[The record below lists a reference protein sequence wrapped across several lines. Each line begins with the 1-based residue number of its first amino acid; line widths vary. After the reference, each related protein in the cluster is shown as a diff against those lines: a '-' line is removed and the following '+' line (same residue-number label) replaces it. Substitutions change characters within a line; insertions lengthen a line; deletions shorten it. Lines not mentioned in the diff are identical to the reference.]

1 MLSMSAKHLILLCL
15 PSLLAAVEPA
25 ATPPPSTVAEAAT
38 KPAASIPAVIVTTTR
53 EAVPLQQTAQTV
65 RTLEAV
71 QLQERQVRT
80 LTEAL
85 RETPGVNV
93 QKTSN
98 AQGSPFIRGFT
109 GFRNLALIDGIRF
122 NNSTFREGPN
132 QYWNTIDSWA
142 IDRLELVPGQGS
154 VLYGSDAIGG
164 TLNLLTQDS
173 GFRDE
178 DAGFFFHG
186 LTAYRASTAERSHV
200 GRQELQFGEGGR
212 WGLHLG
218 ASLKSFG
225 DVRAAGLGLQPNT
238 GYDEWAYDA
247 RLDLALDDSWTIT
260 AVHQQLRQSDA
271 WRTHQT
277 TSGIS
282 WEGTTVGTDLQRSY
296 DQERT
301 LSYLRLAGLDLD
313 GFADSASLTV
323 SLQTADEYEFRER
336 TTRRDF
342 SQVEI
347 STLGLDLQLSSDT
360 AIGRLT
366 YGIDYYR
373 DWVSSGSQR
382 YNKNGTRSRGIQGPV
397 GDDASYD
404 LLGLYLQDQFDL
416 TSRLHAQLGGRFT
429 HAAADIGRFAD
440 PATPA
445 PVDSYRD
452 DWQNFSASLRLL
464 YDLDEQERHQLFGG
478 VSQGFR
484 APNLSDLS
492 RLDVARS
499 GELET
504 PSTGLDPEQFINFE
518 LGLRTQTDRFRGS
531 LSYFYTVIDDMIVR
545 RPVGAGIVNKSNSG
559 DGFMQGVELDGSWRL
574 DECWTLFG
582 HLTWT
587 EGRVEQYPRTNSSYQ
602 QVEPISRVVPLMGR
616 AGLRWERTDKR
627 VWGEFLCLAHS
638 RYERLNSGDRRDT
651 QRIPPGGNPGFAHL
665 TLRGGWR
672 VTQQLELT
680 AALENLLDQEYRYTG
695 SGSNEPGFG
704 AVLGATLRF

>member
-1 MLSMSAKHLILLCL
+1 MTPKQLSLLCL
-15 PSLLAAVEPA
+15 PSLLVAAEPA
-25 ATPPPSTVAEAAT
+25 TPSVSEAEGKPATP
-38 KPAASIPAVIVTTTR
+38 IPAIIVTTSR
-53 EAVPLQQTAQTV
+53 EAIPLQQAAQSV
-65 RTLEAV
+65 RTLGSGV
-71 QLQERQVRT
+71 MQERQVRT
-80 LTEAL
+80 LAEAL

-98 AQGSPFIRGFT
+98 AQGSPYIRGFT
-109 GFRNLALIDGIRF
+109 GFRTLALIDGIRF

-164 TLNLLTQDS
+164 TLNLLTKDS

-178 DAGFFFHG
+178 AAGFFFHG
-186 LTAYRASTAERSHV
+186 LTAYRGATAERSHV
-200 GRQELQFGEGGR
+200 GRQEIQFGEGGR

-225 DVRAAGLGLQPNT
+225 DIRAAGVGIQPHT

-247 RLDLALDDSWTIT
+247 RLDIAFDDHWALT
-260 AVHQQLRQSDA
+260 AVHQQLRQNDA
-271 WRTHQT
+271 WRVHQT

-282 WEGTTVGTDLQRSY
+282 WKGTTIGTDLQRSY

-323 SLQTADEYEFRER
+323 SLQTANEYEFRHR
-336 TTRRDF
+336 TNRRDF

-347 STLGLDLQLSSDT
+347 STLGIDLQLSSDT

-366 YGIDYYR
+366 YGVDYYR

-382 YNKNGTRSRGIQGPV
+382 YNKNGTRSRGVQGTV
-397 GDDASYD
+397 GDDSSYD
-404 LLGLYLQDQFDL
+404 LLGLYLQDQFDV
-416 TSRLHAQLGGRFT
+416 TSRLHAQIGGRFT
-429 HAAADIGRFAD
+429 HAAADVGRFDD
-440 PATPA
+440 PSTAA
-445 PVDSYRD
+445 AVDSYSD
-452 DWQNFSASLRLL
+452 DWQNFSANLRLL
-464 YDLDEQERHQLFGG
+464 YDLDEAARYQIFGG

-504 PSTGLDPEQFINFE
+504 PSTGLDPEQFIHFE
-518 LGLRTQTDRFRGS
+518 IGLRATTERFSGS

-545 RPVGAGIVNKSNSG
+545 QPIGAGIVKKSNSG
-559 DGFMQGVELDGSWRL
+559 DGFMQGIELDGSWRL
-574 DECWTLFG
+574 DDQWTLFG
-582 HLTWT
+582 QLTWT
-587 EGRVEQYPRTNSSYQ
+587 EGRVDQFPYTNSSYQ
-602 QVEPISRVVPLMGR
+602 QPEPISRVVPLMGL
-616 AGLRWERTDKR
+616 AGIRWERPDKR
-627 VWGEFLCLAHS
+627 VWGELVCLAHS
-638 RYERLNSGDRRDT
+638 RYERMNKGDRGDT
-651 QRIPPGGNPGFAHL
+651 QRIPPKGNPGFAHL

-672 VTQQLELT
+672 ATENLELT

-704 AVLGATLRF
+704 AVLGVTLRF

>member
-1 MLSMSAKHLILLCL
+1 MPWPFMTAKHLPLLLL
-15 PSLLAAVEPA
+15 PSLLAAAEPA
-25 ATPPPSTVAEAAT
+25 PAPAPVSEEAL
-38 KPAASIPAVIVTTTR
+38 KPAIPIPAVIVTTTR

-65 RTLEAV
+65 RTLDAS
-71 QLQERQVRT
+71 QLQERQVRS

-142 IDRLELVPGQGS
+142 IERIELVPGQGS

-164 TLNLLTQDS
+164 TLNLLTKDS
-173 GFRDE
+173 GFRHE

-186 LTAYRASTAERSHV
+186 LTAYRASTAERSHA
-200 GRQELQFGEGGR
+200 GRQEINVGEGGR

-225 DVRAAGLGLQPNT
+225 DVRAAGLGIQPNT

-247 RLDLALDDSWTIT
+247 RLDLALDENWTVT
-260 AVHQQLRQSDA
+260 AVHQQLRQNDA

-277 TSGIS
+277 TSGVS
-282 WEGTTVGTDLQRSY
+282 WQGTTVGTDLQRSY

-313 GFADSASLTV
+313 SFAEAATLTV
-323 SLQTADEYEFRER
+323 SLQTANEYEFRER
-336 TTRRDF
+336 ATRRDF

-347 STLGLDLQLSSDT
+347 NTLGLDLQLVSET
-360 AIGRLT
+360 PLGRLA
-366 YGIDYYR
+366 YGIDYYH

-382 YNKNGTRSRGIQGPV
+382 FNKNGTRSRGIQGPV

-429 HAAADIGRFAD
+429 HAAARVGRFAD
-440 PATPA
+440 PSTAA
-445 PVDSYRD
+445 AVDSYSD
-452 DWQNFSASLRLL
+452 NWQNFSASLRLL
-464 YDLDEQERHQLFGG
+464 YDLDEEARWKLFGG

-492 RLDVARS
+492 RLDIARS

-504 PSTGLDPEQFINFE
+504 PSTGLEPEQFVNFE
-518 LGLRTQTDRFRGS
+518 LGLRTETEVFRGG
-531 LSYFYTVIDDMIVR
+531 LSYFYTVINDMIVR
-545 RPVGAGIVNKSNSG
+545 KPAGAGIVNKDNSG
-559 DGFMQGVELDGSWRL
+559 NGFMQGIELDGSWRVTPS
-574 DECWTLFG
+574 WTLFG

-587 EGRVEQYPRTNSSYQ
+587 EGRVDQYPRVNSRFQ
-602 QVEPISRVVPLMGR
+602 QAQPISRVVPLMGR
-616 AGLRWERTDKR
+616 AGIRWERTDKR
-627 VWGEFLCLAHS
+627 LWSELLCLAHS

-651 QRIPPGGNPGFAHL
+651 QRIPANGNPGFAHL

-672 VTQQLELT
+672 VTDQLELT
-680 AALENLLDQEYRYTG
+680 AALENLLDQEYRYAG
-695 SGSNEPGFG
+695 SGNNEPGFG